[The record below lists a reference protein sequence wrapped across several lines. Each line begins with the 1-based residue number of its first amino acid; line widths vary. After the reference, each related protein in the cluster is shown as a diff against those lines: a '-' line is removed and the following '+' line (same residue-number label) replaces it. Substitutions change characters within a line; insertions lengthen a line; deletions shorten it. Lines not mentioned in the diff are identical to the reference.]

1 MTIRDRFFTLPEILL
16 IYAVWGVAQNG
27 HRSGTEFGIFVDTEW
42 TQKLAL
48 FGVLGGMCVWD
59 IWGVGGYVH
68 PGGVSG
74 GMCGVV
80 CGGALGGS
88 AKVGFSDPRKWGI
101 FRTLRKWY
109 FWGGV
114 EKWVFGGI
122 SEKGICGP
130 PGK

>member
-59 IWGVGGYVH
+59 IWGVGGI
-68 PGGVSG
+68 
-74 GMCGVV
+74 
-80 CGGALGGS
+80 S
-88 AKVGFSDPRKWGI
+88 AP
-101 FRTLRKWY
+101 
-109 FWGGV
+109 WGGV
-114 EKWVFGGI
+114 GRDVWSGCVGVPWGVVQKWGFRTRGNGVYFG
-122 SEKGICGP
+122 P
-130 PGK
+130 

>member
-74 GMCGVV
+74 GMCGSG
-80 CGGALGGS
+80 C
-88 AKVGFSDPRKWGI
+88 VGVS
-101 FRTLRKWY
+101 
-109 FWGGV
+109 WGGV
-114 EKWVFGGI
+114 QKWGFRTPGNGVYFG
-122 SEKGICGP
+122 P
-130 PGK
+130 

>member
-59 IWGVGGYVH
+59 IWGVGGI
-68 PGGVSG
+68 
-74 GMCGVV
+74 
-80 CGGALGGS
+80 S
-88 AKVGFSDPRKWGI
+88 AP
-101 FRTLRKWY
+101 
-109 FWGGV
+109 WGGV
-114 EKWVFGGI
+114 GRGVWGWCVGVPWGVVQKWGFRTPGNGVYFG
-122 SEKGICGP
+122 P
-130 PGK
+130 

>member
-74 GMCGVV
+74 GMCGSGCVGVPWGVV
-80 CGGALGGS
+80 Q
-88 AKVGFSDPRKWGI
+88 KWG
-101 FRTLRKWY
+101 FRTPGNGVY
-109 FWGGV
+109 F
-114 EKWVFGGI
+114 
-122 SEKGICGP
+122 GP
-130 PGK
+130 